1 MKFRPEE
8 IAALVSAD
16 LRTLALEMA
25 MKAHMRTSELKR
37 ELAEI
42 GARKLSLEKQL
53 RSASAAQSRLASFVP
68 LAKRE
73 FRCPRCWIE
82 RETRSI
88 LVPVADP
95 CVDYEFLR
103 CEACQLELQPPQR
116 NMPAT

>member
-8 IAALVSAD
+8 IAAMVSAD
-16 LRTLALEMA
+16 LRTLAHEMA
-25 MKAHMRTSELKR
+25 MKAHMRTSELQR

-42 GARKLSLEKQL
+42 EARKLALEKQL

-82 RETRSI
+82 RETRST
-88 LVPVADP
+88 LVPVA
-95 CVDYEFLR
+95 DYEFLR
-103 CEACQLELQPPQR
+103 CEACQLETLL
-116 NMPAT
+116 AS